1 MYICKADFEI
11 KMKSIKN
18 NNTEEINTISLYR
31 NEAFDIGFYQYFKNI
46 KNNKISQVLN
56 SKERNVKFNEI
67 TYRQLNSW
75 EAEGLLTVER
85 EGNEWR
91 RFSIMDAIW
100 VKMIKELREFGL
112 SRKQLKTTKESLE
125 FASEKCGVAM
135 PMLEFYVAFA
145 IGSKMPVL
153 LLIFKDGVAV
163 PANYSQYKINH
174 EFLGIGNH
182 IQININEILQGFFPN
197 VDLKPKYKTE
207 LPVNIEEMELLAFIR
222 VAEYEKIEIRYRN
235 GKIEIIEGTER
246 IAPNKMADIMREQA
260 YDEIKIRRQGGKV
273 TSIVRIK
280 KKKIQ

>member
-18 NNTEEINTISLYR
+18 NNTEKINTISLYR

-163 PANYSQYKINH
+163 PQTI
-174 EFLGIGNH
+174 
-182 IQININEILQGFFPN
+182 
-197 VDLKPKYKTE
+197 
-207 LPVNIEEMELLAFIR
+207 VNI
-222 VAEYEKIEIRYRN
+222 K
-235 GKIEIIEGTER
+235 
-246 IAPNKMADIMREQA
+246 
-260 YDEIKIRRQGGKV
+260 
-273 TSIVRIK
+273 
-280 KKKIQ
+280 